1 MSHYHNFEAMKKI
14 FLFTLLLVSSLFW
27 MSCDKDVELLADYED
42 IPIVY
47 GLINPVDS
55 ISYLRIEKAF
65 LTDGDVFEAAAIADS
80 NLYSYKLNVRLYSD
94 NVSITFD
101 TMTVHNKEGGIFY
114 APDMMVYYAVTNEL
128 LNDDD
133 EYFLEITNPVT
144 GTIVTSSSS
153 LIDGS
158 RMNIDYPRNK
168 ISFDGDNSIEFESI
182 VNGRLY
188 DVNLRYHYK
197 EVDITTND
205 TTWHY
210 VDWILPSQTS
220 LYLTGG
226 ETMYFLY
233 SGDAFYANL
242 LQNIPVNNSVFRLTG
257 DCDVIVSVA
266 DETFNVYMDVN
277 SPSTSL
283 VIDRPSYTNIENGYG
298 VFASRTYKVKTA
310 PLSANSITKLR
321 SYEELNFR

>member
-1 MSHYHNFEAMKKI
+1 
-14 FLFTLLLVSSLFW
+14 

-65 LTDGDVFEAAAIADS
+65 LTNGDIFEAAAIADS
-80 NLYSYKLNVRLYSD
+80 NLYPYELDVRLYSD
-94 NVSITFD
+94 NISISFHD
-101 TMTVHNKEGGIFY
+101 TLIHNKEGGIFY
-114 APDMMVYYAVTNEL
+114 APDMTVYYAVTNGL
-128 LNDDD
+128 LNDED

-144 GTIVTSSSS
+144 GTVVTSSTS

-158 RMNIDYPRNK
+158 RLKINDPVNK
-168 ISFDGDNSIEFESI
+168 ISFDGDDNIEITSIA
-182 VNGRLY
+182 NGRLY
-188 DVNLRYHYK
+188 DITLRYNYK
-197 EVDITTND
+197 EVNINTND

-226 ETMYFLY
+226 ENIYFLY

-242 LQNIPVNNSVFRLTG
+242 LQQIPENNSVFRLTG
-257 DCDVIVSVA
+257 NCDVIVSVA

-283 VIDRPSYTNIENGYG
+283 VIDRPSFTNIENGYG
-298 VFASRTYKVKTA
+298 IFASRTYKIKTA
-310 PLSANSITKLR
+310 PLTANSITKLR
-321 SYEELNFR
+321 SYDKLNFH

>member
-1 MSHYHNFEAMKKI
+1 MKKI
-14 FLFTLLLVSSLFW
+14 YLFILLLSSSLFW
-27 MSCDKDVELLADYED
+27 ISCDKDVKLLADYKD
-42 IPIVY
+42 IPVVY
-47 GLINPVDS
+47 GLINPIDS

-80 NLYSYKLNVRLYSD
+80 NLYPYKLNVRLYSD
-94 NVSITFD
+94 NVNIAFD

-114 APDMMVYYAVTNEL
+114 SPDMQVYYAVTKDL
-128 LNDDD
+128 LNDED

-144 GTIVTSSSS
+144 GKIVTSSTN

-158 RMNIDYPRNK
+158 RMAIDYPRNK
-168 ISFDGDNSIEFESI
+168 ISFQTDKSIEFKSI
-182 VNGRLY
+182 ANGRLY
-188 DVNLRYHYK
+188 EVNLRYHYK
-197 EVDITTND
+197 EVNINTND

-226 ETMYFLY
+226 ESMYFLY

-283 VIDRPSYTNIENGYG
+283 VIDRPSFTNIENGYG
-298 VFASRTYKVKTA
+298 IFASRTYQVKSA
-310 PLSANSITKLR
+310 PLTANSISILR
-321 SYEELNFR
+321 SYEELNFH